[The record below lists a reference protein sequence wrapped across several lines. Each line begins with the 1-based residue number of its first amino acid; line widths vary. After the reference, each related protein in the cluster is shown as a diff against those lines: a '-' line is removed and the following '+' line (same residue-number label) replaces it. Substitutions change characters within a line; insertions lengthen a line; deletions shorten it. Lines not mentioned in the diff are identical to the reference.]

1 MTMHQWQPQAYEY
14 LLQKDY
20 TSAVSLYEQAIANAP
35 ENVINYFY
43 LGLLQLLQGQEAD
56 AQFSWMVCINDEADL
71 EQIDCWTS
79 ELVEIL
85 FTESQRQIANR
96 DYETAWLI
104 CQHIHEID
112 QSNLDNSLSL
122 VWLSIQLQ
130 TLDIETDVLL
140 EVIESLK
147 EIGVSEPAEFSHDLL
162 WKVLTDLAKYEPYP
176 LLVEFTKA
184 CLTFVQ
190 EPQVFVSNLTNRALE
205 LAYQHQRDELA
216 IALLELCLTLLP
228 EEILVLE
235 YLSSIYLRINNHNQA
250 LETAKRCFQVSEGA
264 AYSFYPNYLMLRA
277 LLSKGG
283 DWQESMSVFTT
294 QQTLLS
300 NLIKENPTTL
310 SPAIIRSLY
319 IVNYFAPYINDE
331 AKLNRTQQNQTAVLS
346 QANLNYDLSAQMT
359 RFQQRVMG
367 RARNKSQKLKIGYI
381 SRCMATHSIGW
392 LARWLIMHRDRQQ
405 FEIYGYFLGY
415 RSYPDKLQEWYT
427 TQMDHVYRAGID
439 GSDDAAVIANKIYQ
453 DQIDILIDLDSIT
466 SDLGCAV
473 MALKPAPIQVSW
485 LGCDASGLP
494 TIDYFIADPYV
505 LPDSAQEYYAERIWR
520 LPNTYIAVDGFEVG
534 VPSLRRDRLD
544 IPTDAVVY
552 LSAQNAFK
560 RHPDTIRLQ
569 MQIIKAVPNS
579 YFLIK
584 GLGDQD
590 SIKESF
596 INIAIAE
603 GVDPEKLRFLPMAA
617 TEEEHR
623 ANLGIADIVLDTYPY
638 NGATTT
644 LETLWMCIPIV
655 TKVGEQFAAR
665 NSYTMMVNA
674 GISEGIAWNEA
685 EYIEWGIRLGKDAS
699 LRKNI
704 ATRLK
709 AGRQTAPLWNAKQ
722 FTRDMESA
730 YQQMWQQYVD
740 TLEKDS
746 QKMIGINQENHEVS
760 AYWQYVQECC
770 PHINLDS
777 LTHLKASIAHTNW
790 EEPESSLDFNNIAV
804 MALIEADNAQDLSE
818 RSLYWEFAV
827 EALKQGIELPN
838 NFLCKAHLTICYS
851 LIDGLQSSVVNFAY
865 KYYLDI
871 QNPQHFATEIEDLGL
886 IYFPRHVRKWNT
898 ICQERLPIILESTNS
913 INQSHAL
920 LIEVLCYA
928 PMCFYIAN
936 AFRFCQLAMLFN
948 RDSVKLNLQM
958 GIAGLFNKQQENL
971 AYLHYAAKLAP
982 DSSQVLQSLYLAYRD
997 LQQLSIAEQW
1007 KIIASEYAQK
1017 YSKNGVVSRD
1027 WAWTTLN
1034 IDSPFTYGHLGDN
1047 LLLAVEPSCLSI
1059 STSVLIVQQDW
1070 FEIEMELWR
1079 DQIEVGMTV
1088 IDIGANVGVYTYSA
1102 AQLVGKTGKV
1112 IAIEP
1117 FSVCISCLE
1126 ETRRINQFDWVHIVA
1141 GAASDRNGTA
1151 RLSLNSSSE
1160 LNEIIPD
1167 STEPNSSG
1175 KFETV
1180 SCITID
1186 SLIDQENLTRIDWL
1200 KIDAEGHEINVL
1212 RGCKRILA
1220 EFKPN
1225 IIYEN
1230 LDGYGKN
1237 NIEVSE
1243 YLAEHGYHLF
1253 HYLPYLKHLV
1263 PITSAEEIQGKLNII
1278 ALYDQGESRFSLPQ
1292 KLSSPKIIEEITSL
1306 EITSQADNKPNNN
1319 LYKIVMVVS
1328 GGLEEFIENTIKSI
1342 ANCNIDLGNVEI
1354 FTPRNV
1360 KSDLQNLLRSY
1371 SIGKITAIEDLTNQE
1386 VLENNNNYHNIGT
1399 ANFGQFTIY
1408 KWIIIKNLL
1417 NQGIQNVIYTDVD
1430 IAWRQN
1436 PIQLLQKI
1444 NNNYDLAIQTEGE
1457 AYFPPH
1463 FCTGFMSF
1471 ANTAFSHQLLDSL
1484 IELQIEVSE
1493 IDATFHDQFVFNTLV
1508 DRNVDLVNNI
1518 FPLSEILFANGLAAK
1533 LMTTSDPAL
1542 EQIQMVQPQPMIF
1555 HANCTVGL
1563 RNKKKMLQKTGN
1575 WLL

>member
-1 MTMHQWQPQAYEY
+1 MHQWQPQAYEY
-14 LLQKDY
+14 LLKKDY
-20 TSAVSLYEQAIANAP
+20 ASAASLYEQAIADAP
-35 ENVINYFY
+35 EDVINYFY

-56 AQFSWMVCINDEADL
+56 AQFTWMVCINDEADFD
-71 EQIDCWTS
+71 QIENWTS
-79 ELVEIL
+79 QLVEIL

-96 DYETAWLI
+96 DYETSWLI

-112 QSNLDNSLSL
+112 RSNLDNSLTL

-130 TLDIETDVLL
+130 TLDEQSDVLI
-140 EVIESLK
+140 EVIENLT
-147 EIGVSEPAEFSHDLL
+147 EIDVSESVAFSRELL
-162 WKVLTDLAKYEPYP
+162 WLVQAELARYEPYP
-176 LLVEFTKA
+176 RLVEFTQA

-190 EPQVFVSNLTNRALE
+190 EPKAFVANLSKHALE
-205 LAYQHQRDELA
+205 LAYLHQRDELA
-216 IALLELCLTLLP
+216 IALLEICLTLLP
-228 EEILVLE
+228 EEISVLE
-235 YLSSIYLRINNHNQA
+235 CLSSIYLRINKHDQA
-250 LETAKRCFQVSEGA
+250 LETAKRYFQLSQGLA
-264 AYSFYPNYLMLRA
+264 HNFYPNYLMLRA

-283 DWQESMSVFTT
+283 DWQESMSLFAT
-294 QQTLLS
+294 QQALLS
-300 NLIKENPTTL
+300 NLINENPSTL

-319 IVNYFAPYINDE
+319 IVNYFAPYINDQ
-331 AKLNRTQQNQTAVLS
+331 ARLNRTQQNQIAALS
-346 QANLNYDLSAQMT
+346 QANLNYDLSAQMA
-359 RFQQRVMG
+359 RFQQRISG
-367 RARNKSQKLKIGYI
+367 RARNKSKKLKIAYI

-405 FEIYGYFLGY
+405 FEVYGYFLGY
-415 RSYPDKLQEWYT
+415 RSYPDPLQEWYT

-439 GSDDAAVIANKIYQ
+439 GSDDASVVANKIYQ

-520 LPNTYIAVDGFEVG
+520 VPKTYIAVDGFEIG
-534 VPSLRRDRLD
+534 VPTLRRDRLD
-544 IPTDAVVY
+544 IPADAVVY

-584 GLGDQD
+584 GLGDQEA
-590 SIKESF
+590 IKESF
-596 INIAIAE
+596 ISIAIAE
-603 GVDPEKLRFLPMAA
+603 GVAPEKLRFLPMTAS
-617 TEEEHR
+617 EEEHR

-685 EYIEWGIRLGKDAS
+685 EYIEWGIRLGQDAA

-709 AGRQTAPLWNAKQ
+709 TGRQTAPLWNAKQ
-722 FTRDMESA
+722 FTRDMENA
-730 YQQMWQQYVD
+730 YQQMWQQYVN
-740 TLEKDS
+740 TLERDS
-746 QKMIGINQENHEVS
+746 QKRIDSNLKNSDVS

-777 LTHLKASIAHTNW
+777 LTHLKASIANTNW

-804 MALIEADNAQDLSE
+804 MAMIEADNTQDLSE

-827 EALKQGIELPN
+827 QTLKQGVELPN
-838 NFLCKAHLTICYS
+838 GYLCKANLTGCYS
-851 LIDGLQSSVVNFAY
+851 LVDDLQASIINLAHQYFTE
-865 KYYLDI
+865 I
-871 QNPQHFATEIEDLGL
+871 QNAKHFAEETGELGL
-886 IYFPRHVRKWNT
+886 VYFPRHVRRWVD
-898 ICQERLPIILESTNS
+898 ICRERLPVILGSTNS
-913 INQSHAL
+913 IIQAHDL
-920 LIEVLCYA
+920 LLEVLCYT
-928 PMCFYIAN
+928 PICYYN
-936 AFRFCQLAMLFN
+936 GSGLRFRQLAILFN
-948 RDSVKLNLQM
+948 RDSAILNLEM
-958 GIAGLFNKQQENL
+958 GMAGFSHQQTEHL
-971 AYLHYAAKLAP
+971 AYLHYAAKLTP
-982 DSSQVLQSLYLAYRD
+982 NSPQVLQALYLAYLNLR
-997 LQQLSIAEQW
+997 QLSIAEQW
-1007 KIIASEYAQK
+1007 KAIACEYAQ
-1017 YSKNGVVSRD
+1017 SNSQNNTISRD
-1027 WAWTTLN
+1027 WAWTNLN
-1034 IDSPFTYGHLGDN
+1034 IESPFTYAPFGDD
-1047 LLLAVEPSCLSI
+1047 LLIAVEPSYLSI
-1059 STSVLIVQQDW
+1059 STIILIAQKDW
-1070 FEIEMELWR
+1070 FEPEMELWR
-1079 DQIEVGMTV
+1079 DRIEVGMTV
-1088 IDIGANVGVYTYSA
+1088 IDVGANIGVYTYSA
-1102 AQLVGKTGKV
+1102 AQMVGEKGKV

-1117 FSVCISCLE
+1117 FSTCISCLT
-1126 ETRRINQFDWVHIVA
+1126 ETRRINRFDWVHIIS

-1151 RLSLNSSSE
+1151 KLSLNSSSE

-1167 STEPNSSG
+1167 STEATSSDQ
-1175 KFETV
+1175 FETV

-1278 ALYDQGESRFSLPQ
+1278 AIYDQGESKFSLPQ
-1292 KLSSPKIIEEITSL
+1292 KLSSPKIIEEISSL

-1328 GGLEEFIENTIKSI
+1328 GGLEQFIENTIKSI

-1371 SIGKITAIEDLTNQE
+1371 SIGKITAIEDITNQE

-1399 ANFGQFTIY
+1399 ADFGQFTIY

-1417 NQGIQNVIYTDVD
+1417 NQGTQNVIYTDVD

-1436 PIQLLQKI
+1436 PIELLQKI

-1471 ANTAFSHQLLDSL
+1471 ANTVFSHQLLDSL

-1493 IDATFHDQFVFNTLV
+1493 IDPTFHDQFVFNTLV

-1518 FPLSEILFANGLAAK
+1518 FPLSEILFANGLTAK
-1533 LMTTSDPAL
+1533 LMCTSDSAL
-1542 EQIQMVQPQPMIF
+1542 EKIQIVQPQPMIF

-1563 RNKKKMLQKTGN
+1563 ENKKKMLQKTGN